1 MKSFESKLIN
11 LGISVIASFFIWL
24 LLIFVHDN
32 LSATSTPG
40 VIVRMMGGTAG
51 GFIQIMTYVAFIF
64 GFLEL
69 REKKKFLTM
78 QYYGINLNLLPKEET
93 TELSLKDISEIKS
106 SIVNLEARGINY
118 LVNQY
123 MKKIC
128 TQFANGESISDALQ
142 IFEYQINTSKE
153 EFEGQL
159 EIVRYLLQAISSLG
173 FIGTVLGLS
182 VAIGMGNQAKT
193 EQGMK
198 LITGNLNVAF
208 DTTIVALILGLILT
222 YMYHTY
228 LEKLDL
234 FFSHTKAY
242 MVDNLITRVKK
253 TI

>member
-1 MKSFESKLIN
+1 M
-11 LGISVIASFFIWL
+11 A
-24 LLIFVHDN
+24 
-32 LSATSTPG
+32 
-40 VIVRMMGGTAG
+40 
-51 GFIQIMTYVAFIF
+51 
-64 GFLEL
+64 
-69 REKKKFLTM
+69 
-78 QYYGINLNLLPKEET
+78 
-93 TELSLKDISEIKS
+93 
-106 SIVNLEARGINY
+106 
-118 LVNQY
+118 
-123 MKKIC
+123 
-128 TQFANGESISDALQ
+128 
-142 IFEYQINTSKE
+142 
-153 EFEGQL
+153 
-159 EIVRYLLQAISSLG
+159 

>member
-1 MKSFESKLIN
+1 MKAIDSKLLN
-11 LGISVIASFFIWL
+11 LGISVIVSFFVWL
-24 LLIFVHDN
+24 LLIFIHDN
-32 LSATSTPG
+32 LNPTSTSG
-40 VIVRMMGGTAG
+40 VIIRMMGGTVG
-51 GFIQIMTYVAFIF
+51 GFIQIMTYVAFVF

-69 REKKKFLTM
+69 REKSKFVSM
-78 QYYGINLNLLPKEET
+78 QYYGINLNLLPKDET
-93 TELSLKDISEIKS
+93 TELTLKDIAEIKS
-106 SIVNLEARGINY
+106 SIVNLEDRGINY

-128 TQFANGESISDALQ
+128 TQFTNGETISDALQ

-182 VAIGMGNQAKT
+182 VAIGLGNQAKT

-198 LITGNLNVAF
+198 LITSNLNVAF
-208 DTTIVALILGLILT
+208 DTTIVALVLGLILT
-222 YMYHTY
+222 YMYHNY
-228 LEKLDL
+228 LEKLDM

-242 MVDNLITRVKK
+242 MVDNLITRLRK
-253 TI
+253 